1 MIDNAVS
8 NAIQKASEQALE
20 QTGKDTAAKGAE
32 ANAQDVTKF
41 EQAMQPRTDAQPPPT
56 AVGPTTQVEAIVA
69 PTAPTHTTLGEN
81 ILDGIGR
88 MGENYQAQVDKVQTQ
103 LENTADTT
111 MSVQDAVKLQFDLM
125 QLNLQQDLASKVS
138 DKTSQGVQTLFKN
151 QG

>member
-8 NAIQKASEQALE
+8 NAIQKASEHALE
-20 QTGKDTAAKGAE
+20 QTGNDAAAKGVE
-32 ANAQDVTKF
+32 ANAQDVAKF
-41 EQAMQPRTDAQPPPT
+41 EQAMQPRTDAQPPPSGVQPT
-56 AVGPTTQVEAIVA
+56 AQVESAAA
-69 PTAPTHTTLGEN
+69 PTAPAHTTLGEN

-88 MGENYQAQVDKVQTQ
+88 MGENYQAQVDKVQAR
-103 LENTADTT
+103 LESTADTT